1 MIPYQ
6 GLYFFGILILLLLP
20 VALFGLRGKN
30 LRIPGAVF
38 TALMLLTAFDSPK
51 ALVTLAVFWLWQSG
65 LCFGYLALRNRCK
78 QRWALWLFV
87 LASLM
92 PLILVK
98 LSALV
103 PPLRFFSLLGVSY
116 MSFRAV
122 QVLIEV
128 YDGRIKTLNFLD
140 FGYFLTM
147 TLMGLWH
154 GLTPAYLVYGLYHG
168 LLMSANEVL
177 DTKWKG
183 FKKLKKRP
191 VPRAIMTVI
200 TFHLFGFGLLIFS
213 GRLF

>member
-6 GLYFFGILILLLLP
+6 GLYFFGILVLLLLP

-30 LRIPGAVF
+30 LRILGAVF

-140 FGYFLTM
+140 FGYFLLFFPSVSWETVAVFSSRQM
-147 TLMGLWH
+147 PL
-154 GLTPAYLVYGLYHG
+154 PVLYTIFCEG
-168 LLMSANEVL
+168 VIAADRVL
-177 DTKWKG
+177 PPTVTVAV
-183 FKKLKKRP
+183 P
-191 VPRAIMTVI
+191 VP
-200 TFHLFGFGLLIFS
+200 
-213 GRLF
+213 